1 MGIYPAVDV
10 SSSISRVMNDL
21 VSSEHAN
28 ASKIFRK
35 HITNYVE
42 NKDLL
47 LMGGYT
53 QGQDKDIDD
62 AITMWPK
69 IINFITQPHNQKADY
84 ESSISQ
90 LLTLYNQECE
100 LLKKIKRFQRLATLR
115 KRDMS
120 KEISNSNL
128 LEKEIVKN
136 QNLINQINLIM
147 ENGKVE
153 NDKEL
158 VSAGYLKN
166 NLQLL
171 STLQSQKNIANNRQN
186 YLLSEKKIIQ
196 SKIIVNNI
204 KKIKAEEKSYE
215 YKKNYNQELENKNI

>member
-1 MGIYPAVDV
+1 M
-10 SSSISRVMNDL
+10 
-21 VSSEHAN
+21 
-28 ASKIFRK
+28 
-35 HITNYVE
+35 
-42 NKDLL
+42 
-47 LMGGYT
+47 
-53 QGQDKDIDD
+53 
-62 AITMWPK
+62 
-69 IINFITQPHNQKADY
+69 
-84 ESSISQ
+84 
-90 LLTLYNQECE
+90 
-100 LLKKIKRFQRLATLR
+100 LKKIKRFQRLATLR

-215 YKKNYNQELENKNI
+215 YKKNYNQELENKNIIYILYYVIFLKK

>member
-1 MGIYPAVDV
+1 
-10 SSSISRVMNDL
+10 
-21 VSSEHAN
+21 
-28 ASKIFRK
+28 
-35 HITNYVE
+35 
-42 NKDLL
+42 
-47 LMGGYT
+47 
-53 QGQDKDIDD
+53 
-62 AITMWPK
+62 
-69 IINFITQPHNQKADY
+69 
-84 ESSISQ
+84 
-90 LLTLYNQECE
+90 
-100 LLKKIKRFQRLATLR
+100 
-115 KRDMS
+115 MS

-147 ENGKVE
+147 ENGQVE

-186 YLLSEKKIIQ
+186 YLLSEKKRKNKKKKKKKIIQ

>member
-1 MGIYPAVDV
+1 
-10 SSSISRVMNDL
+10 
-21 VSSEHAN
+21 
-28 ASKIFRK
+28 
-35 HITNYVE
+35 
-42 NKDLL
+42 
-47 LMGGYT
+47 
-53 QGQDKDIDD
+53 
-62 AITMWPK
+62 
-69 IINFITQPHNQKADY
+69 
-84 ESSISQ
+84 
-90 LLTLYNQECE
+90 
-100 LLKKIKRFQRLATLR
+100 
-115 KRDMS
+115 MS

-147 ENGKVE
+147 ENGQVE